1 MKLKNMFR
9 SLFVAFVAII
19 CAAAFVSAGVSS
31 PDVSV
36 NISMDK
42 RSLGANDEVIVH
54 VAMTNNST
62 VNQRILRWATP
73 FQGIEGKLFDVTRDG
88 KAVAFLGAIYKR
100 PAPKASDYI
109 LLKPGQTMK
118 KAVKLSTLYDMSVTG
133 DYAVTYSTSSEHLF
147 ATAVTMQVESFAA
160 SSPFASSSASHAF
173 ASSASHAFAN
183 SASHAS
189 AASASSPAMSLSG
202 ASLQSQKLSLWIEGR
217 HPRGTILEPMSIN
230 TLAPTGLS
238 TTQCTS
244 SQASTISSAFSAAKT
259 MANGSNTYMSA
270 GVAGTRYTTWFG
282 AYSATRFA
290 TVKSNFVKIKDA
302 FDTKAV
308 VIDCSCTGSYYAYV
322 YPNQPYKIYVCNAF
336 WSAPMTGTDS
346 KGGTLI
352 HEMSHFDIVANTDDL
367 AYGWTAA
374 KQLAIK
380 KPASAIRNA
389 DSHEY
394 FSE

>member
-1 MKLKNMFR
+1 MKLKNLLK
-9 SLFVAFVAII
+9 SLFVGFVAIV
-19 CAAAFVSAGVSS
+19 CAAAFVNAGVSDG
-31 PDVSV
+31 DVSV
-36 NISMDK
+36 RISMDK
-42 RSLGANDEVIVH
+42 RSLGANDDVIVN
-54 VAMTNNST
+54 VAMTNNSS
-62 VNQRILRWATP
+62 VNQRVLKWATP
-73 FQGIEGKLFDVTRDG
+73 FQDIEGKLFEVTRDG
-88 KAVAFLGAIYKR
+88 KPVAFLGAVYKR
-100 PAPKASDYI
+100 PAPKASDYM

-118 KAVKLSTLYDMSVTG
+118 KAVKLSALYDMSVTG

-147 ATAVTMQVESFAA
+147 ANTTTMQIESFAA
-160 SSPFASSSASHAF
+160 SSPYSSSSASHA
-173 ASSASHAFAN
+173 SAR

-189 AASASSPAMSLSG
+189 AASGPAMSLSR

-230 TLAPTGLS
+230 TLAAAGLS

-244 SQASTISSAFSAAKT
+244 SQASTISSAFNAAKT

-308 VIDCSCTGSYYAYV
+308 VVDCSCTGSYYAYV

-374 KQLAIK
+374 KRLAK
-380 KPASAIRNA
+380 TKPDKAIRNA